1 MTHPPSP
8 PGAVTRDLH
17 SRLSSPFAIL
27 VLVLAL
33 FAAACTTEPSTTA
46 ADGPAPSTE
55 DVSVADGEPY
65 KVGVFLMVSASLLDE
80 MMSGYQEAFLAG
92 TGLGADEVVW
102 EVRNAQGD
110 ASLIQSIAREFAESD
125 MDMFAVLGTPA
136 VLALTALETERPII
150 AIAMGD
156 PVGAG
161 VAETLDEPGG
171 NVTGSIDYVDPA
183 LILEEI
189 AKVSPAIT
197 RLGTVYDPANQN
209 LQVWVADLEK
219 AVADRDMTLQA
230 ATVASSADV
239 SAAARSLVGRV
250 DAVLI
255 GPDGIVLGAL
265 PAVVEAAASDD
276 LPLYLTGGDVSLTGI
291 LATLG
296 PNYLEL
302 GAMAAE
308 AATAVY
314 KGSEPGAV
322 PFGRPGSIEWGVN
335 AATMEGLGVTIPAEV
350 LDVATVVGE

>member
-8 PGAVTRDLH
+8 SDAVTRDYH
-17 SRLSSPFAIL
+17 PRLSSRLAIL
-27 VLVLAL
+27 VLVLAM
-33 FAAACTTEPSTTA
+33 FAAACATEASTTA
-46 ADGPAPSTE
+46 GPAPSAE
-55 DVSVADGEPY
+55 DVSTAEGEPY
-65 KVGVFLMVSASLLDE
+65 KVGVFLMVSAALLDE

-92 TGLGADEVVW
+92 TGLGPDDVVW

-136 VLALTALETERPII
+136 VLALTAVEKDRPII

-161 VAETLDEPGG
+161 VAETIDKPGG

-209 LQVWVADLEK
+209 LQVWVTDLEK

-255 GPDGIVLGAL
+255 GPDGIVIGAL
-265 PAVVEAAASDD
+265 PAVIEAAVSDD
-276 LPLYLTGGDVSLTGI
+276 LPLYLTGGDVSITGI

-296 PNYLEL
+296 PNYLDL

-308 AATAVY
+308 AAATVY
-314 KGSEPGAV
+314 KGSEPGDV
-322 PFGRPGSIEWGVN
+322 PFGRPGSIEWSVN
-335 AATMEGLGVTIPAEV
+335 ATTMAGLGVTIPAEV
-350 LDVATVVGE
+350 LDGATVVGE